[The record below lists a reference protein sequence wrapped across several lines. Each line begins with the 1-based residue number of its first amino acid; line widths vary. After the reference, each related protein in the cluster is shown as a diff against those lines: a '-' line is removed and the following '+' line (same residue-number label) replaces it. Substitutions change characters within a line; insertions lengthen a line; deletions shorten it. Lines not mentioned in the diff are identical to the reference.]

1 MQGKRAEAVAEY
13 VKAYKAFPD
22 NVEYRRLVEI
32 KLNALGERPQVVAV
46 AAVPG
51 RGQTPAAKLRRG
63 GCGLKHAG
71 TFIS

>member
-1 MQGKRAEAVAEY
+1 VQGKRAEAVAEY

-46 AAVPG
+46 AAVLEPS
-51 RGQTPAAKLRRG
+51 K
-63 GCGLKHAG
+63 
-71 TFIS
+71 